1 MTLDTQ
7 RLQKT
12 LHALLAPGRGI
23 LAADESSG
31 TIKKRFASINLES
44 TAESRRDYRD
54 LLFTSQDYEEF
65 ISGVILYDET
75 VDQKSRSGVPFSQLI
90 AGRGVVPGIKT
101 DEGKEEH
108 PFWSPQTITRG
119 LQGLGERLR
128 EYSERSQGTLGF
140 TKWRQV
146 ILVDPRPCDAFLDYT
161 MHVMAEQAAWSQEF
175 GLVPI
180 CEPEILMDGSHTLDE
195 CAATTERTLT
205 MLFRCM
211 EAQHVDP
218 ALTILKTNM
227 VLSGK
232 ALKKDTPD
240 VVASATIR
248 AFHHSLPATLPGIV
262 FLSGGQGS
270 VQATENLDACARE
283 AQKTNAPWTLSFSY
297 GRALQDDALK
307 LWGGKRENVPAAQ
320 TAFLK
325 RARLNGLAQQG
336 LYDSMMEKEATAIF
350 PPPAGEG

>member
-180 CEPEILMDGSHTLDE
+180 CEPEILMTEIVTALEDE
-195 CAATTERTLT
+195 FDIEIEDEDAEKLT
-205 MLFRCM
+205 RVSDAV
-211 EAQHVDP
+211 EYVDRK
-218 ALTILKTNM
+218 L
-227 VLSGK
+227 GEK
-232 ALKKDTPD
+232 A
-240 VVASATIR
+240 R
-248 AFHHSLPATLPGIV
+248 
-262 FLSGGQGS
+262 
-270 VQATENLDACARE
+270 
-283 AQKTNAPWTLSFSY
+283 
-297 GRALQDDALK
+297 
-307 LWGGKRENVPAAQ
+307 
-320 TAFLK
+320 K
-325 RARLNGLAQQG
+325 RAA
-336 LYDSMMEKEATAIF
+336 K
-350 PPPAGEG
+350 